1 MEPRDEITKNNHFM
15 RTTKL
20 LLSLVAAAIALQLS
34 AAPVDL
40 ATALQKAQKCMTEQ
54 VFNGKVMAS
63 NATTPVLIKTEMG
76 KVNKQTP
83 VYYIFN
89 TNTNYIIVS
98 GDDRAEDILAIG
110 DRPLNLDRMP
120 ENMKEWLGVY
130 REEIDYLLSNPALKV
145 DKPSIQKAPSLN
157 AVTGTY
163 GPLLTAQWD
172 QTAPYWNQCKFT
184 YNGTTYQCYTGCPAT
199 SASMVLYYWKY
210 PTTAVAALP
219 SYSGQLD
226 ISSSRSVSFTYPALA
241 STTFDW
247 ANMKDTYSS
256 YTTAQGTA
264 VATLMRYVGQAEHM
278 MYGTESAGG
287 SGIYTTDA
295 QNVADMFILFGY
307 DSSTCRL
314 AKKSSYTATN
324 WANLLQE
331 EMAAGRPVVYMAV
344 SSSAGGHAFNVDGF
358 RSSDTKYHVNF
369 GWSGDGDAWC
379 SMNSFGYS
387 GYTFNSDQQMI
398 LGIQPPQATGPT
410 ITADPTSLSFS
421 GVIGNT
427 YTKTVTVT
435 GANLEGNITVT
446 KSGNAAYTID
456 KTSITRGS
464 DGSASATITVTYK
477 PTATGNTTATLTL
490 KSSNADNVTVNISGT
505 ATAPTITATPSSV
518 SFSCETG
525 ETKTQVVTIK
535 GSNLTGNVAATL
547 SGGNGYYTIDK
558 SAISAATANS
568 TNGGTIT
575 ITYKPTAA
583 GNTNATLT
591 LKSANAADVVV
602 NISGSASVPVP
613 TITTSATSIAFG
625 SNYTNV
631 ASTKTFTVTG
641 RNLTEAIQATLTDA
655 NGVYTLS
662 STSISATEAANGKTI
677 TVTFNPKAAQT
688 YNGTIKL
695 TTAGANQ
702 VTINLSGTGQLL
714 KVVPVMQ
721 AADENYI
728 KHTSFRA
735 DWTDETPAANVAS
748 YTLEVST
755 KSAQPEPVS
764 GGVADFSDIE
774 AVVNDEGSLPNCAS
788 TASDYLPDGWT
799 AENYLYINDGFVI
812 TGASS
817 SWYSTT
823 YGAVVSPTLDLTGND
838 KVTVVAKV
846 KSYYPSYYGQAT
858 VRLLTGS
865 AYKDFTLG
873 SSDDDDFQTITAVL
887 DCSSTDQVKVQAR
900 ANYFALQDVKIYA
913 GDITDTSANAPRRAA
928 VEQGDSTMRTITGI
942 TDKFYTVKDLT
953 GGGMFNFKVKA
964 IYTDNTESQ
973 WSNIELVTLSQTP
986 DTSWLMG
993 DVNLDGKVD
1002 VQDVNILVN
1011 ILLGTDQASNYDGR
1025 ADVDGNGKVDVADIN
1040 TVINIMLGNNATRA
1054 QKKHTKFY
1062 LLDLS
1067 TEQK

>member
-1 MEPRDEITKNNHFM
+1 MM
-15 RTTKL
+15 KL
-20 LLSLVAAAIALQLS
+20 SNLLKLSSLALMICATAHIQAAD
-34 AAPVDL
+34 VDL
-40 ATALQKAQKCMTEQ
+40 ATAQNVARSFM
-54 VFNGKVMAS
+54 
-63 NATTPVLIKTEMG
+63 
-76 KVNKQTP
+76 NKQVASGRLKATAATNLKLVKAEASVAKP
-83 VYYIFN
+83 AAVDYYIFN
-89 TNTNYIIVS
+89 SDRSYVVIA
-98 GDDRAEDILAIG
+98 GDDQAPEILMYGEEGTIDMNNIPPAMQWL
-110 DRPLNLDRMP
+110 LN
-120 ENMKEWLGVY
+120 KY
-130 REEIDYLLSNPALKV
+130 KYQIDGIKAGTLVPT
-145 DKPSIQKAPSLN
+145 KAPKTATV
-157 AVTGTY
+157 AVA
-163 GPLLTAQWD
+163 PLVTANWD
-172 QTAPYWNQCKFT
+172 QTAPY
-184 YNGTTYQCYTGCPAT
+184 YNHTPTSGSKHAYTGCPAT
-199 SASMVLYYWKY
+199 SLSMCFYKY
-210 PTTAVAALP
+210 KWPA
-219 SYSGQLD
+219 
-226 ISSSRSVSFTYPALA
+226 TYPALPA
-241 STTFDW
+241 IPANSQYGYLAAPALEAKAADW
-247 ANMKDTYSS
+247 DNIIDEYTGPTNYS
-256 YTTAQGTA
+256 YTTAQAEA
-264 VATLMRYVGQAEHM
+264 VSWLMRYVGQACTM
-278 MYGTESAGG
+278 GYSTSG
-287 SGIYTTDA
+287 SGANDPEILEACHTFGYTDA
-295 QNVADMFILFGY
+295 QLLTLTELVQSGW
-307 DSSTCRL
+307 
-314 AKKSSYTATN
+314 SYTNGPQQYTDAQWN
-324 WANLLQE
+324 EWMLAELH
-331 EMAAGRPVVYMAV
+331 AGRPIEYLAYDITSGQV
-344 SSSAGGHAFNVDGF
+344 SGHAFNVFGCNT
-358 RSSDTKYHVNF
+358 SGQYYVNW
-369 GWSGDGDAWC
+369 GWSGD
-379 SMNSFGYS
+379 SNGYCTLHNFTTSTGATGQS
-387 GYTFNSDQQMI
+387 GSYTFKYGEAMI
-398 LGIQPPQATGPT
+398 IGIEPPVTGPT
-410 ITADPTSLSFS
+410 ITANPTSLTFS

-464 DGSASATITVTYK
+464 DGSASATVTVTYK

-721 AADENYI
+721 SADENYI

-788 TASDYLPDGWT
+788 TASNYLPDGWT

-1040 TVINIMLGNNATRA
+1040 TVINIMLGNKDTNIQA
-1054 QKKHTKFY
+1054 KHTKFY